1 MECLRGIKEVRD
13 GSDLR
18 EGSELFGSRPAGGR
32 AGAAPAS
39 DNGASERFSAK
50 RKADVVVRMIRGE
63 DLDTLSRELRVAVPD
78 LAAWRDAF
86 LGGGQQALRSRQGD
100 PLERQL
106 KEALAKVGEMT
117 MRIELYEAAK
127 KRGPDPASGTYEP

>member
-1 MECLRGIKEVRD
+1 MQEIFSKD
-13 GSDLR
+13 GLKSSVPD
-18 EGSELFGSRPAGGR
+18 PAGGR
-32 AGAAPAS
+32 AGSAARS
-39 DNGASERFSAK
+39 DNDAPERFSAR
-50 RKADVVVRMIRGE
+50 RKSEVAVRILRGE
-63 DLDTLSRELRVAVPD
+63 DLDALSRELRVPVPD

-86 LGGGQQALRSRQGD
+86 LAGGQQALRSRQGD

-127 KRGPDPASGTYEP
+127 KRGPDPASGMFEP

>member
-1 MECLRGIKEVRD
+1 MQEMFSKD
-13 GSDLR
+13 GLKSSVPD
-18 EGSELFGSRPAGGR
+18 PAGGR
-32 AGAAPAS
+32 AGAAAS
-39 DNGASERFSAK
+39 DNGAPERFSAK
-50 RKADVVVRMIRGE
+50 RKGEVVLRMLRGE
-63 DLDTLSRELRVAVPD
+63 DLDALSRELRVAVPD

-86 LGGGQQALRSRQGD
+86 LAGGQQALRSRQGD

-127 KRGPDPASGTYEP
+127 KRGPDPASGMWES